1 MQKSSPGWWDW
12 TSVTLLF
19 LLVETSASRLVSAN
33 WTSFLFLGQTA
44 AYIGFVVGMAL
55 GYSRFS
61 TRAAR
66 WISFFYLIVFLPLLL
81 TLMIDQ
87 KAVLEEQFASVG
99 GRLYVAYADF
109 LSGQPVEDPIF
120 FISLITLGFWVIG
133 ASAAFQLVRRQNYL
147 AAVLPSALVLLVIQN
162 YDAFV
167 AGRVWFMAFFFL
179 LALLLLGRLTYLE
192 NRQVWRERRI
202 FLSPD
207 AQVDLTSMMTV
218 AAMLLI
224 FISWTPPASLVGLN
238 AAIRAWNRLTEPWR
252 NLTERLDNALS
263 ALESPAGVSSEFY
276 GTEIALG
283 RGFPLSDTVMFR
295 VQTPDLPQAQTP
307 PRYYWRGYTY
317 DYFTHNQW
325 YTTGSSVAD
334 YAPDQALPLSLPPAA
349 SVSAR
354 FTIQTG
360 DETVS
365 LLYAPPQPLWFSRQG
380 YVRVLPAGGKSE
392 VISWYAV
399 PALRGGEVYQVEA
412 MLSNPTTQQL
422 QDAGA
427 YYPAWVTEKYLQ
439 LPANF
444 SARITALAAEITAR
458 AETPYEKAVAITR
471 YLRDNIEYVDT
482 LPVPPAGRDP
492 LEWMLF
498 ENHQAYCMYYASA
511 EVLMLRSLG
520 VPARLAV
527 GFAQGEARINQE
539 TGAEYIVRKKDAH
552 AWPEVYFPGIGW
564 VEFEPT
570 AAQPPLSRPLPPRQ
584 PDEPGVPLRNLPQL
598 DDALNPRENLRGLQ
612 EETDVAVPQPAG
624 EATRLA
630 PHVYLLLAL
639 LAFSALTVY
648 LSRRYPVTE
657 RAPALLRAV
666 YERSGIP
673 VPAWLINWERWTATP
688 PTARAFESINFSLRL
703 LESPLPVDATPIERA
718 ARLAALLPA
727 AQNDI
732 QTLLDEH
739 QTSLYTSRTANIQRA
754 RRAARRLRWRALQE
768 RIRYLFEGKPLET

>member
-1 MQKSSPGWWDW
+1 
-12 TSVTLLF
+12 
-19 LLVETSASRLVSAN
+19 
-33 WTSFLFLGQTA
+33 
-44 AYIGFVVGMAL
+44 
-55 GYSRFS
+55 
-61 TRAAR
+61 
-66 WISFFYLIVFLPLLL
+66 
-81 TLMIDQ
+81 
-87 KAVLEEQFASVG
+87 
-99 GRLYVAYADF
+99 
-109 LSGQPVEDPIF
+109 
-120 FISLITLGFWVIG
+120 
-133 ASAAFQLVRRQNYL
+133 
-147 AAVLPSALVLLVIQN
+147 
-162 YDAFV
+162 
-167 AGRVWFMAFFFL
+167 
-179 LALLLLGRLTYLE
+179 
-192 NRQVWRERRI
+192 
-202 FLSPD
+202 
-207 AQVDLTSMMTV
+207 
-218 AAMLLI
+218 
-224 FISWTPPASLVGLN
+224 
-238 AAIRAWNRLTEPWR
+238 
-252 NLTERLDNALS
+252 
-263 ALESPAGVSSEFY
+263 
-276 GTEIALG
+276 
-283 RGFPLSDTVMFR
+283 
-295 VQTPDLPQAQTP
+295 
-307 PRYYWRGYTY
+307 
-317 DYFTHNQW
+317 
-325 YTTGSSVAD
+325 
-334 YAPDQALPLSLPPAA
+334 
-349 SVSAR
+349 
-354 FTIQTG
+354 
-360 DETVS
+360 
-365 LLYAPPQPLWFSRQG
+365 
-380 YVRVLPAGGKSE
+380 
-392 VISWYAV
+392 
-399 PALRGGEVYQVEA
+399 
-412 MLSNPTTQQL
+412 
-422 QDAGA
+422 
-427 YYPAWVTEKYLQ
+427 
-439 LPANF
+439 
-444 SARITALAAEITAR
+444 
-458 AETPYEKAVAITR
+458 
-471 YLRDNIEYVDT
+471 
-482 LPVPPAGRDP
+482 
-492 LEWMLF
+492 MLF

-718 ARLAALLPA
+718 ARLVALLPA